1 MNNSIIKIRIY
12 TILILLTMSVVTCSN
27 FFVYYLFQSN
37 KNENIIVSLASGTSP
52 NNIELRHWKKYF
64 GSPKNL
70 YVASSNNYTIITE
83 NNIKTERLSHWINA
97 AYRLPG
103 LEINNLNINKFGNNL
118 RISVK
123 ISSYSKR

>member
-37 KNENIIVSLASGTSP
+37 KNENIILSLASGTNP
-52 NNIELRHWKKYF
+52 NNIELRNWKKYF

-83 NNIKTERLSHWINA
+83 NNIKTERLSPWINA
-97 AYRLPG
+97 AYSLPG
-103 LEINNLNINKFGNNL
+103 LEINSLNINKFGNNL

-123 ISSYSKR
+123 ISSSPK

>member
-12 TILILLTMSVVTCSN
+12 TILILLTMSVITCSN

-37 KNENIIVSLASGTSP
+37 KNENIILSLASGTNP
-52 NNIELRHWKKYF
+52 NNIELGHWKKYF
-64 GSPKNL
+64 GSPENL

-83 NNIKTERLSHWINA
+83 NNIKTERLLPWINA

-103 LEINNLNINKFGNNL
+103 LEINSLNINKFGNNL

-123 ISSYSKR
+123 LSSSPK

>member
-37 KNENIIVSLASGTSP
+37 KNENIILSLASGTNP
-52 NNIELRHWKKYF
+52 NNIELTHWKKYF

-83 NNIKTERLSHWINA
+83 NNIKTERLSPWINA
-97 AYRLPG
+97 AYRLPR
-103 LEINNLNINKFGNNL
+103 LEINSLNINKFGNNL

-123 ISSYSKR
+123 ISSSPK

>member
-1 MNNSIIKIRIY
+1 
-12 TILILLTMSVVTCSN
+12 MSVVTCSN

-37 KNENIIVSLASGTSP
+37 KNENIILSLASGTNP

-103 LEINNLNINKFGNNL
+103 LEINSLNINKFGNNL

-123 ISSYSKR
+123 ISSSPK

>member
-1 MNNSIIKIRIY
+1 MNNSIIKFRIY
-12 TILILLTMSVVTCSN
+12 TILVLLTMSVITCSN
-27 FFVYYLFQSN
+27 LFIYYLFQSN

>member
-37 KNENIIVSLASGTSP
+37 KNENIILSLASGTNP